1 MIKIAIV
8 DVAADSSGA
17 LSVLMDFYS
26 YVKNEIKDTELKF
39 YFFTSVVNLQ
49 ETENIV
55 CIKKASI
62 KKSWLHRLAWEYFEF
77 PAIHNQEQF
86 DLIFSLQNKTMPVID
101 AKQIVYFHNSLH
113 LADKKQFSFFKKY
126 DRAFWI
132 YTHLITPIT
141 LNSLKKAICII
152 TQTNSVKKRLERK
165 VNTRIEAIYP
175 DTDIIPQENDGKIK
189 GFIYPAAPL
198 SYKHMEYI
206 IDAERKIYEKCN
218 HEIIFTASG
227 NENEYAAMIKNS
239 AAGMD
244 NIKFIGWQTRE
255 KIMDMYHEYGLIFT
269 SSIESFPIP
278 FAEAMSYGVPIV
290 AVNEDYAV
298 EILDGYENKVLC
310 EPNGLSDSIIEGM
323 KHKIENGH
331 KISSDNLGSS
341 WNKVIAL
348 ILENLNYSY

>member
-1 MIKIAIV
+1 MIKIAVV

-26 YVKNEIKDTELKF
+26 YVKNEIKNTELKF

-49 ETENIV
+49 ETKNIV

-77 PAIHNQEQF
+77 PAIHNKEQF

-141 LNSLKKAICII
+141 LKSLKKALCII

-165 VNTRIEAIYP
+165 VNTRVEAIYP

-198 SYKHMEYI
+198 SYKKMEYI
-206 IDAERKIYEKCN
+206 TDAEKKIQGQCG
-218 HEIIFTASG
+218 HEIIFTFSG

-239 AAGMD
+239 AEGMD

-255 KIMDMYHEYGLIFT
+255 KIMDMYREYGLIFA

-278 FAEAMSYGVPIV
+278 FLEAMSYGVPIV
-290 AVNEDYAV
+290 AVNEDYAA
-298 EILDGYENKVLC
+298 EILDGYENKIIC
-310 EPNGLSDSIIEGM
+310 GSDGLSDAIIEGM
-323 KHKIENGH
+323 KHKIKNGR
-331 KISSDNLGSS
+331 KIGPDNSESS
-341 WNKVIAL
+341 WGKVIAL
-348 ILENLNYSY
+348 ITENLD